1 LSKTTKGV
9 AMNTITRWD
18 RSANRVIARWED
30 PQNAVS
36 LLRSS
41 NLTCFRLAIT
51 SKQLDAQ
58 AEAAIIESVKL
69 ENEEASQKEIN
80 RQKKEAD
87 NLEVV
92 RQKKIKTFH
101 P

>member
-1 LSKTTKGV
+1 
-9 AMNTITRWD
+9 MNTITRWD

-41 NLTCFRLAIT
+41 NLTCFRLAI
-51 SKQLDAQ
+51 SAKQLDAQ

-69 ENEEASQKEIN
+69 ENEEASQKEII
-80 RQKKEAD
+80 RQKKS
-87 NLEVV
+87 
-92 RQKKIKTFH
+92 RQPGSGATEEDKNFSSLMSV
-101 P
+101 